1 MKKTDGQPINLGTGR
16 PPPLLLSTYEKQG
29 EIPGCSVDIH
39 SGDTEIGV
47 SVAGHSDCD
56 FVSSFLCDETYIQP
70 WPQQALGS
78 ANVLKK

>member
-29 EIPGCSVDIH
+29 EIPGCSIL

-56 FVSSFLCDETYIQP
+56 CVSSFLCDETYIQP

-78 ANVLKK
+78 ANALKK